1 MVKVLPFVDA
11 RFILSR
17 KIDQRGVMIG
27 MIARIAFFF
36 LYRGLGGRAEALQA
50 PAVRCNNN
58 CGSTQLCCFVS

>member
-36 LYRGLGGRAEALQA
+36 FIPRFGRE
-50 PAVRCNNN
+50 
-58 CGSTQLCCFVS
+58 G